1 MKVSV
6 AWPKDLKSQPYGTY
20 SSCPTGGC
28 QVLHERH
35 LHDVDDDDNDDEEED
50 GEEGGDG
57 AGDG

>member
-35 LHDVDDDDNDDEEED
+35 LHHVDDDEEED

>member
-35 LHDVDDDDNDDEEED
+35 LHHVDDDDEEED

>member
-6 AWPKDLKSQPYGTY
+6 AWPKDLKSRPYGTY

-35 LHDVDDDDNDDEEED
+35 LHGVDDDDVEEED
-50 GEEGGDG
+50 GEEKGGG